1 MPNSVAEIA
10 IVDLNDYLFH
20 EAMPMQ
26 KDIVIGLCT
35 DALSDSLT
43 YGLHHTLT
51 NALSESLSASLSQ
64 PTMHYYYCVYCYYYG
79 NFCDI
84 CFQVSDSMLLGRQWW
99 LGSTT
104 PGAVS

>member
-1 MPNSVAEIA
+1 MRPPRAARLRPARLRLAPPDELA
-10 IVDLNDYLFH
+10 RR
-20 EAMPMQ
+20 
-26 KDIVIGLCT
+26 
-35 DALSDSLT
+35 

-51 NALSESLSASLSQ
+51 HALSESLSSSLTA